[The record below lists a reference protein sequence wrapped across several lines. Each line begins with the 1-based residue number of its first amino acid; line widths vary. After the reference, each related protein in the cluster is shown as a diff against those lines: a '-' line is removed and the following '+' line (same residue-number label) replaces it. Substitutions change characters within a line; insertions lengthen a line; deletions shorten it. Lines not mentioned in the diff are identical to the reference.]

1 MVNQELKNKIENLK
15 RRYKSIE
22 GDHLARDFYS
32 PCLLASKKLKRATCD
47 FTSSVLYQY
56 GEALLKLVNIDLD
69 DCQVQILAEPKLE
82 NSDIQAMQKAIDK
95 NDRDFI
101 EENIIEKIFKDAI
114 SIATGN
120 RDNEKKLKVLAWL
133 IKNKRIII
141 KFAFV
146 KHVENSNLFHDKEG
160 VFYLEWDDKK
170 IGFNGSENETYS
182 GLERNGGSF
191 SVFKSWIDGQKDYV
205 QDIEVAFDKAW
216 EDKLPGLKTKKMNKK
231 VLDMISSFA
240 PTDIKKYFKDHNIKT
255 KFEERQTIN
264 NEKEK
269 TSIIKE
275 NYLDITDKKWSFQEK
290 ARKIFIEKRWG
301 LLEMATGTGKTRTA
315 LAIAT
320 QLINEYKIDKI
331 IIQMRGTDLI
341 KQWRDNINS
350 WTDSKINRSVNILES
365 TANKDELESFLL
377 NFENPEVDLLLIRQ
391 SNLPNLLDKLEKLN
405 LEKTLIIHDEVH
417 DLFAEKISEQILNK
431 QEKFG
436 YKLGLSATI
445 EEPYDKERQKILF
458 KEIQGIGDEPI
469 FKYSLVDAIKDGVL
483 VESNLE
489 VLTYKL
495 YKDEKAD
502 IGAAHARCQ
511 TRIKEGWSRNDAEAQ
526 RNMEVADVR
535 KNARNKIEIFQ
546 DNIEYLKEK
555 LKRSFIFT
563 DEIEYGKKILNILT
577 PYLNVKTHFQD
588 SDAENL
594 ENFSK
599 NKIDCIINVLK
610 LSQGIDIQNLNT
622 IVLFATPTGRQFIQR
637 IGRVL
642 RKDKN
647 NLNKKAIIIDFF
659 DEDDL
664 KNENENST
672 DYKRYLEL
680 KKITETKYEPR

>member
-114 SIATGN
+114 SIATGD